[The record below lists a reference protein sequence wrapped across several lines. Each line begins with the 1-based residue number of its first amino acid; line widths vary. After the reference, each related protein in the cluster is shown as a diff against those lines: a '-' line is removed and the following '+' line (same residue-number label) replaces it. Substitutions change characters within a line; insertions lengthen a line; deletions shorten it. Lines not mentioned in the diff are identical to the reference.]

1 MLSLLWNLWTLFCLS
16 FDYDVLILI
25 YEVAF
30 MDDLVLI
37 GLIPTY
43 LEHKSRI

>member
-1 MLSLLWNLWTLFCLS
+1 MFSFS

-25 YEVAF
+25 YEVVF
-30 MDDLVLI
+30 MDDLALI
-37 GLIPTY
+37 ALIPTH